1 MQESSKNK
9 TNQLI
14 KTLGTI
20 IKKHRKSQGKTIY
33 KISAEAGLPKATWR
47 ELELGLKNFRFT
59 TLWKI
64 ADGLDI
70 PLATLIDELSKKL
83 GDDFSLTDDLD

>member
-9 TNQLI
+9 TSQLI

-33 KISAEAGLPKATWR
+33 KISAEAELPKATWR

-64 ADGLDI
+64 AEGLDI
-70 PLATLIDELSKKL
+70 PLSTLMNELIDTL
-83 GDDFSLTDDLD
+83 GENFSLTDDVD

>member
-1 MQESSKNK
+1 MQESSPNK
-9 TNQLI
+9 TTQLI
-14 KTLGTI
+14 KTLGDI
-20 IKKHRKSQGKTIY
+20 IKEHREAKGKTIY

-64 ADGLDI
+64 AEGLDI
-70 PLATLIDELSKKL
+70 EPARLLDELKTRM
-83 GDDFSLTDDLD
+83 GEDFSLTGLD

>member
-1 MQESSKNK
+1 MQDNSQNK
-9 TNQLI
+9 TTQLV

-20 IKKHRKSQGKTIY
+20 IKKHRTEQGKTIY

-70 PLATLIDELSKKL
+70 SLSSLMDELSREL
-83 GDDFSLTDDLD
+83 GEDFSLTDID

>member
-1 MQESSKNK
+1 MQQGSKNRAK
-9 TNQLI
+9 HLT

-20 IKKHRKSQGKTIY
+20 IKKHRKEQGKTIY

-47 ELELGLKNFRFT
+47 EIELGDNNFRFT

-64 ADGLDI
+64 ADGLEI
-70 PLATLIDELSKKL
+70 PLGILMDELSKEV
-83 GDDFSLTDDLD
+83 GEDYSLSE